1 MKKIIVIGSISI
13 DNVIYTKNLP
23 QPGVTVHGESFITN
37 LGGKGANQAC
47 AIKFLGGDVVFYGA
61 IGDDDHGEYVQKH
74 LKNAGLTAF
83 LKKSKHQTGIACI
96 TIDMTSGENRIVV
109 IKGANEDISKADIDK
124 INFKERD
131 ILLLQL
137 ENKLESTIY
146 AMKKAKEAG
155 LLVVLNPAPYAPV
168 PSEAFK
174 YIDYFIPNEHE
185 LEQFTPDVNGDYLTR
200 AKSLVAKG
208 IKHVIVTLGEHGSL
222 YVDAEKH
229 INIEPHKVHA
239 VDTTAAGDSYCGAF
253 VTALSQDKDV
263 LEAMRFASKASSIT
277 VTRKGAISSLPK
289 LEDLK

>member
-1 MKKIIVIGSISI
+1 MKKVLVIGSISI
-13 DNVIYTKNLP
+13 DNVVYTRNLP

-61 IGDDDHGEYVQKH
+61 IGNDEHGEYVQKQ

-83 LKKSKHQTGIACI
+83 LKKSELQTGIACI
-96 TIDMTSGENRIVV
+96 TIDINSGENRIVV
-109 IKGANEDISKADIDK
+109 IKGANVDISKEDIDQ

-137 ENKLESTIY
+137 ENNIDSTVY

-155 LLVVLNPAPYAPV
+155 LLVVLNPAPYHEIPNDALQ
-168 PSEAFK
+168 

-185 LEQFTPDVNGDYLTR
+185 LEQFTPNIDGGYLER
-200 AKSLVAKG
+200 AKHLVQQG
-208 IKHVIVTLGEHGSL
+208 IKHVIVTLGENGSL
-222 YVDAEKH
+222 YVDEEKH
-229 INIEPHKVHA
+229 INIDPYKVHA

-253 VTALSQDKDV
+253 VTALSKGEDV
-263 LEAMRFASKASSIT
+263 IEAMKFASKASSIT

>member
-1 MKKIIVIGSISI
+1 MKKVLVIGSISI
-13 DNVIYTKNLP
+13 DNVVYTRNLP

-47 AIKFLGGDVVFYGA
+47 AIKFLGGDVIFYGA
-61 IGDDDHGEYVQKH
+61 IGKDEHGEYVQKQ
-74 LKNAGLTAF
+74 LKNAGLTAI
-83 LKKSKHQTGIACI
+83 LKKSELQTGIASL
-96 TIDMTSGENRIVV
+96 TIDINSGENRIVV
-109 IKGANEDISKADIDK
+109 IKGANVDISKEDIDQ

-137 ENKLESTIY
+137 ENNIDSTVY

-155 LLVVLNPAPYAPV
+155 LLVVLNPAPYHEIPND
-168 PSEAFK
+168 AFQ

-185 LEQFTPDVNGDYLTR
+185 LEQFTPNIDGGYLER
-200 AKSLVAKG
+200 AKHLVQQG
-208 IKHVIVTLGEHGSL
+208 IKHVIVTLGENGSL
-222 YVDAEKH
+222 YVDEEKH
-229 INIEPHKVHA
+229 INIDPYKVHA

-253 VTALSQDKDV
+253 VTALSKGEDV
-263 LEAMRFASKASSIT
+263 IEAMKFASKASSIT

>member
-13 DNVIYTKNLP
+13 DNVVYTKNLP
-23 QPGVTVHGESFITN
+23 QPGMTVHGESFITN

-61 IGDDDHGEYVQKH
+61 IGDDEHGEYVQKI

-83 LKKSKHQTGIACI
+83 LKKSKQQTGIACI
-96 TIDMTSGENRIVV
+96 TIDITSGENRIVV
-109 IKGANEDISKADIDK
+109 IKGANADITKEDIDS
-124 INFKERD
+124 INFQERD

-137 ENKLESTIY
+137 ENNIHSTVY
-146 AMKKAKEAG
+146 AMKKAHEAG

-168 PSEAFK
+168 PKDAFG

-185 LEQFTPDVNGDYLTR
+185 LEQFTPDIDGDYLTR
-200 AKSLVAKG
+200 AKHLVYQG

-222 YVDAEKH
+222 YVDDKQS
-229 INIEPHKVHA
+229 ISIEPYKVHS

-253 VTALSQDKDV
+253 VTALSQGKDV
-263 LEAMRFASKASSIT
+263 IEAMKFASKASSIT

>member
-13 DNVIYTKNLP
+13 DNVVYTKNLP
-23 QPGVTVHGESFITN
+23 QPGMTVHGESFITN

-47 AIKFLGGDVVFYGA
+47 AIKFLGGDVIFYGA
-61 IGDDDHGEYVQKH
+61 IGEDQHGEYVQKI

-83 LKKSKHQTGIACI
+83 LKKSSLQTGIACI
-96 TIDMTSGENRIVV
+96 TIDITSGENRIVV
-109 IKGANEDISKADIDK
+109 IKGANADITKADIDS

-137 ENKLESTIY
+137 ENNIDSTVY
-146 AMKKAKEAG
+146 AMKKAKEEG

-168 PSEAFK
+168 PIDAFK

-185 LEQFTPDVNGDYLTR
+185 LEQFTPNIDGDYLSR
-200 AKSLVAKG
+200 AKYLVSQG
-208 IKHVIVTLGEHGSL
+208 IKRVIVTLGEHGSL
-222 YVDAEKH
+222 YVDNEKH
-229 INIEPHKVHA
+229 INIEPYKVHA

-253 VTALSQDKDV
+253 VTALSQGKDV
-263 LEAMRFASKASSIT
+263 IEAMKFANKASSIT

-289 LEDLK
+289 IEDLK